1 FLTDA
6 QLPTPNK
13 WEDLANETYGKL
25 LPIPSIAMGNAPGTT
40 SNTRIYEIIIQAFG
54 WNEGWRLLT
63 RMAGNSGIYG
73 GSVET
78 QSAVETNTVG
88 VSMSIDFYGYTS
100 QLAFPNLQY
109 ILPEGQSII
118 NGDPL
123 ALIDKSEHKEAAQDL
138 IGWILSPE
146 GQSLWLDEKVNRMPV
161 RSDAFQT
168 VKGQQRVDLYER
180 FNTTIRNIGIS
191 FSDVVALRYEQSL
204 MYYFEAVLK
213 NEHESLASTQGVWT
227 ELVRA
232 KEEQRITQQQFS
244 DLILELGT
252 PVSWTDPTDQTL
264 TQFTE
269 EYASSVNNRIYT
281 DSAFRSLMQGIW
293 GEAARVQYQS
303 ILDKIPQT

>member
-1 FLTDA
+1 
-6 QLPTPNK
+6 
-13 WEDLANETYGKL
+13 
-25 LPIPSIAMGNAPGTT
+25 
-40 SNTRIYEIIIQAFG
+40 
-54 WNEGWRLLT
+54 
-63 RMAGNSGIYG
+63 
-73 GSVET
+73 
-78 QSAVETNTVG
+78 
-88 VSMSIDFYGYTS
+88 
-100 QLAFPNLQY
+100 
-109 ILPEGQSII
+109 
-118 NGDPL
+118 
-123 ALIDKSEHKEAAQDL
+123 
-138 IGWILSPE
+138 
-146 GQSLWLDEKVNRMPV
+146 
-161 RSDAFQT
+161 

-269 EYASSVNNRIYT
+269 EYAISVNNRIYT